1 MGATWVYNTGSAVT
15 FPVGRIQVGNEYIPI
30 FSERNG
36 YRMPDYHRLDVSVT
50 LLGKQKPGKN
60 WNWDL
65 NFSAYNAYA
74 RKNPWVINF
83 KSDADNPN
91 VTYAEMTY
99 LFSIVPSITFNFRF

>member
-1 MGATWVYNTGSAVT
+1 
-15 FPVGRIQVGNEYIPI
+15 VGRIEVGNKYIPI

-50 LLGKQKPGKN
+50 LLGKENPGKK

-83 KSDADNPN
+83 KSEPDNPN
-91 VTYAEMTY
+91 ETYAEMIY
-99 LFSIVPSITFNFRF
+99 LFSIVPSVTFNFRF